1 MRYSI
6 HSILRSAALLLLVG
20 VIFLGCNEIP
30 TPTAPDLSLA
40 EVEGLIAPSA
50 SKHGKHQV
58 SDMNDRF
65 ADETT
70 GANGFARVVLTQE
83 GGIEID
89 VLKHQYLDL
98 TPYRGRIRLPT
109 RCTRL
114 VFCTPAAWSFRSGGS
129 FFISSFIKRAK

>member
-1 MRYSI
+1 M
-6 HSILRSAALLLLVG
+6 
-20 VIFLGCNEIP
+20 
-30 TPTAPDLSLA
+30 
-40 EVEGLIAPSA
+40 
-50 SKHGKHQV
+50 K
-58 SDMNDRF
+58 DRF

-98 TPYRGRIRLPT
+98 APYRGRIRLPT

-114 VFCTPAAWSFRSGGS
+114 VLLHTSRLVFQIGRLSFRLL
-129 FFISSFIKRAK
+129 